1 VIKEDQSFFETKT
14 IKPPLQKLLD
24 SLKIFIGSIILISII
39 TTSGA
44 YLPFIILMI
53 FPPIILWMFILQ
65 KEGLTIFKG
74 YQRAHYLASGNLF
87 RMMALFLTFAIL
99 SLLFL
104 ILLDT
109 PFLRSIIQ
117 VIAMNFSLSDSGMNS
132 LIAILMTFSTMFLL
146 YLEIVLF
153 VTGMALMYYSL
164 VEMKEAKNLRAQIQ
178 FIGSQKRIRGLLRES

>member
-1 VIKEDQSFFETKT
+1 
-14 IKPPLQKLLD
+14 
-24 SLKIFIGSIILISII
+24 
-39 TTSGA
+39 
-44 YLPFIILMI
+44 
-53 FPPIILWMFILQ
+53 
-65 KEGLTIFKG
+65 
-74 YQRAHYLASGNLF
+74 
-87 RMMALFLTFAIL
+87 MALFLTFAIL